1 MTVKNQLDDI
11 ADFIRETYSMHG
23 VEIGAQG
30 ARSITVRLPEDLPLT
45 ALCADLW
52 NNFEAPVD
60 LKPGP
65 VLTVWACE
73 RNKEDFKTVHLSNQ
87 HTTSNSNSAVKLVT
101 YFGMWTCS
109 VLAAA
114 ILNPYLLESA
124 AYKWAVHT
132 VANISST

>member
-1 MTVKNQLDDI
+1 MNGKERLEDI
-11 ADFIRETYSMHG
+11 ADFIRESYSMHG

-65 VLTVWACE
+65 VLTVWGSGQ
-73 RNKEDFKTVHLSNQ
+73 NKIGTKAASNA
-87 HTTSNSNSAVKLVT
+87 TARDEAGSGRFVWVCSILVLWICSAVASTIVGP
-101 YFGMWTCS
+101 Y
-109 VLAAA
+109 VLQTDV
-114 ILNPYLLESA
+114 
-124 AYKWAVHT
+124 YKWATAAFNV
-132 VANISST
+132 

>member
-1 MTVKNQLDDI
+1 MTVKEHLDDI
-11 ADFIRETYSMHG
+11 ADFIRENYSVHG

-65 VLTVWACE
+65 VLTVWASE
-73 RNKEDFKTVHLSNQ
+73 RNKEDVKEYASN
-87 HTTSNSNSAVKLVT
+87 VKDSRQGSYAAL
-101 YFGMWTCS
+101 FCLWTCS
-109 VLAAA
+109 ILAALT
-114 ILNPYLLESA
+114 IGPYLLDSDV
-124 AYKWAVHT
+124 YKWVNT
-132 VANISST
+132 LVNKNITGV